1 MKSDLGSSRRKAIIV
16 LLILMAVKLVLQ
28 LFLNSKAGLHRDE
41 YLYLA
46 FADHM
51 DWGYVSVPP
60 MIGVV
65 SWIIKNVFTDSP
77 FWVRFF
83 PVLASLA
90 TMGLMGWIVL
100 ELGGGVTAVLLS
112 GLAFMFSIAYLRTG
126 GLFQPVPFD
135 VLFWTA
141 LIFLFVKW
149 MRTREAKWWAL
160 IFPLAGLAFLNKY
173 MIAPLVLSLVLA
185 ALLTRDRKHLWSGH
199 SLAGIGIALLIV
211 LPNILW
217 QFNHH
222 LPVLEHMAALNATQ
236 LVNVSRLGFLID
248 QLLMSPS
255 GILVW
260 LAGLTALLVS
270 PRWKQYR
277 PFGWACLIVFVAM
290 MALRGKSYYTL
301 GLYPALFAFGAVAL
315 ELMSGWKGRVFR
327 IVAVVFAV
335 VLALPLIPFTM
346 PVLSPPVMER
356 YAKSIGSPGLT
367 WEDGKVHAIPQDFA
381 DMMGWDEVGRKV
393 RDVWMGLDEDVRKDA
408 VIYADNYGQAGS
420 IRLYGRRDGVPEA
433 VSFCDN
439 YVLWAPDTLRLKSL
453 IAVYQDTLHLGSYFR
468 RAERKAVFDNPYF
481 RERGSS
487 VWIYSEPEPK
497 LFREYKEWIRRR
509 RGDD

>member
-1 MKSDLGSSRRKAIIV
+1 MKSDTGSGRRRAIIV
-16 LLILMAVKLVLQ
+16 LLILMAAKLVLQ
-28 LFLNSKAGLHRDE
+28 LFLNSRAGLHRDE

-60 MIGVV
+60 MIGAL
-65 SWIIKNVFTDSP
+65 SWIVKNVFTDSV

-100 ELGGGVTAVLLS
+100 ELGGGAVAVLLS
-112 GLAFMFSIAYLRTG
+112 GLAFMFSVAYLRTA
-126 GLFQPVPFD
+126 GLFMPVIFD
-135 VLFWTA
+135 ILFWTA
-141 LIFLFVKW
+141 LIFLFSKW
-149 MRTREAKWWAL
+149 MKTREAKWWAL

-185 ALLTRDRKHLWSGH
+185 ALLSKDKKQVFSRHGLV
-199 SLAGIGIALLIV
+199 GIGIALLIV

-217 QFNHH
+217 QFKHH
-222 LPVLEHMAALNATQ
+222 LPVLEHMAALNVTQ
-236 LVNVSRLGFLID
+236 LKNVNRLGFLID

-255 GILVW
+255 GVW
-260 LAGLTALLVS
+260 VWIAGLTALLVS
-270 PRWKQYR
+270 PRWKQFR
-277 PFGWACLIVFVAM
+277 PFGWACLFIFGLL

-301 GLYPALFAFGAVAL
+301 GLYPALFAYGAVVL
-315 ELMSGWKGRVFR
+315 ERMHGWKGRVFR
-327 IVAVVFAV
+327 SVALVFAV
-335 VLALPLIPFTM
+335 VLAFPLIPFAM
-346 PVLSPPVMER
+346 PVLSPPVMAK

-381 DMMGWDEVGRKV
+381 DMIGWDEVGRKV
-393 RDVWMGLDEDVRKDA
+393 REVWIDLDETTKKET

-420 IRLYGRRDGVPEA
+420 IRYYGRRDGVPET

-439 YVLWAPDTLRLKSL
+439 YVIWAPDSLRLKTL
-453 IAVYQDTLHLGSYFR
+453 IAVYEDTLHFGSYFG
-468 RAERKAVFDNPYF
+468 RAERVAVFDNPYF
-481 RERGSS
+481 REYGSS
-487 VWIYSEPEPK
+487 VWVYSEPEPK
-497 LFREYKEWIRRR
+497 LFREYKEWVRRR
-509 RGDD
+509 RE